1 MEQTNPSPEDLH
13 WLHQERQY
21 PATHD
26 ETGAD
31 PVQRVWQL
39 PMFRL
44 GSRRFI
50 GQADHALVFITRK
63 GTYETFRPPARP
75 FSVRRYVALYEVN
88 TDPHTFQLRLPLP
101 SRVDSF
107 EFEVTAD
114 ITWRVMDPEAFV
126 RSQERDVPGFV
137 TRKLLPRMQAV
148 SRDHPVEA
156 SAEAERAMQR
166 AVDEAAPVGEAQ
178 GLDVA
183 CTVRLRRDAAARSH
197 QARLRTA
204 RHEAEAAHPEHRAA
218 MLRERYEAERRAEK
232 IKFYEDQLANGD
244 TTAIALHLAAHPDDT
259 GLVLKRLQDDQRQAV
274 ADQLHLIDRVLNS
287 EKLES
292 FELEAPHQL
301 IIDRMT
307 SILRGAETASAD
319 DASTHPELPE
329 QPGPADPSTPR
340 LNKDEEPDT

>member
-1 MEQTNPSPEDLH
+1 MTSTPPEELH
-13 WLHQERQY
+13 WLHQERQH
-21 PATHD
+21 PDTHD
-26 ETGAD
+26 EADAD

-39 PMFRL
+39 PLFRL

-88 TDPHTFQLRLPLP
+88 TDPHAFQLRVPLP
-101 SRVDSF
+101 SQVDSF

-114 ITWRVMDPEAFV
+114 ITWRVLDPEAFV

-137 TRKLLPRMQAV
+137 TRRLLPRMQTV

-166 AVDEAAPVGEAQ
+166 VVDEASPVGQAQ
-178 GLDVA
+178 GLDVT
-183 CTVRLRRDAAARSH
+183 CTVRLRRDADARSH

-204 RHEAEAAHPEHRAA
+204 RHEAEAAGPEHEAA
-218 MLRERYEAERRAEK
+218 LLREKYEAERQAEK
-232 IKFYEDQLANGD
+232 IKFYENQLAQGG
-244 TTAIALHLAAHPDDT
+244 TTALALHLVAHPDET
-259 GLVLKRLQDDQRQAV
+259 GSVLNHLKDEQREV
-274 ADQLHLIDRVLNS
+274 VTHQLHLIDHVLNS

-292 FELEAPHQL
+292 FELEEPRRL
-301 IIDRMT
+301 IIERMT
-307 SILRGAETASAD
+307 TILRGA
-319 DASTHPELPE
+319 
-329 QPGPADPSTPR
+329 ADPTDDEPPPSPGLSDGSAPAGLPAPR
-340 LNKDEEPDT
+340 LRKEQEPGE